1 MGIERLR
8 KRRAADN
15 PTFRPRVYPCRRTR
29 FGLEYGAHQIQGDR
43 QVKSLRVRQIGFLT
57 FVALCLAAS
66 AALAKQ
72 QAKAPAPAS
81 AKAAAAPA
89 NPNFVKAIGN
99 PSAPITMEVFG
110 DFQCPACRGFFEGS
124 VKQVIDDYVIPG
136 KVYLIHRDFPLD
148 MHPYARQAARLANAA
163 AEFGQFE
170 AIERALYD
178 HQDEWS
184 TKGNIDEVMATYFP
198 PTQFKKFQAFE
209 SQHMSEI
216 NASIERDRAM
226 GVQRNVNQTPTI
238 YITARGKTEAL
249 PGGGVDYKLLKS
261 YFDYLLRQ

>member
-1 MGIERLR
+1 VKSLPVRQIRFLTLVALCIMATATFA
-8 KRRAADN
+8 KQQTKAPTSSTAKATPAAAAN
-15 PTFRPRVYPCRRTR
+15 PTF
-29 FGLEYGAHQIQGDR
+29 Q
-43 QVKSLRVRQIGFLT
+43 
-57 FVALCLAAS
+57 
-66 AALAKQ
+66 
-72 QAKAPAPAS
+72 
-81 AKAAAAPA
+81 
-89 NPNFVKAIGN
+89 KAIGN
-99 PSAPITMEVFG
+99 PNAPITMEVFG
-110 DFQCPACRGFFEGS
+110 DFQCPACRVFFETT

-136 KVYLIHRDFPLD
+136 KVYIIHRDFPLE

-184 TKGNIDEVMATYFP
+184 AKGNIDEVMASYFP
-198 PTQFKKFQAFE
+198 PAQFKKFQAYE
-209 SQHMSEI
+209 AQHIGEI

-226 GVQRNVNQTPTI
+226 GTQRNVNQTPTV
-238 YITARGKTEAL
+238 YITSHGKTEAL

>member
-1 MGIERLR
+1 MPQT
-8 KRRAADN
+8 KAPTPSSAKTAVPAAN
-15 PTFRPRVYPCRRTR
+15 PTFQKT
-29 FGLEYGAHQIQGDR
+29 
-43 QVKSLRVRQIGFLT
+43 
-57 FVALCLAAS
+57 
-66 AALAKQ
+66 
-72 QAKAPAPAS
+72 
-81 AKAAAAPA
+81 
-89 NPNFVKAIGN
+89 IGN
-99 PSAPITMEVFG
+99 PNAPITMEVFG
-110 DFQCPACRGFFEGS
+110 DFQCPACRGFFEGT

-136 KVYLIHRDFPLD
+136 KVYLVHRDFPLE

-184 TKGNIDEVMATYFP
+184 AKGNIDEVIASYFP
-198 PTQFKKFQAFE
+198 PATFKKFQTYE

-216 NASIERDRAM
+216 NASIERERTM
-226 GVQRNVNQTPTI
+226 GAQRNVNQTPTV
-238 YITARGKTEAL
+238 YITAHGKTEAL

>member
-1 MGIERLR
+1 
-8 KRRAADN
+8 
-15 PTFRPRVYPCRRTR
+15 
-29 FGLEYGAHQIQGDR
+29 
-43 QVKSLRVRQIGFLT
+43 VKSLCFRVSQVLCIFGIG
-57 FVALCLAAS
+57 ALAAT
-66 AALAKQ
+66 AFARP
-72 QAKAPAPAS
+72 QAKPSAPAS
-81 AKAAAAPA
+81 AKASQAAQPTAI
-89 NPNFVKAIGN
+89 NFQKAIGN

-110 DFQCPACRGFFEGS
+110 DFQCPACRQFFES
-124 VKQVIDDYVIPG
+124 TTKQVIDEYVISG

-184 TKGNIDEVMATYFP
+184 AKGNIAEVVSASFP
-198 PTQFKKFQAFE
+198 PAEFNKFLTFAN
-209 SQHMSEI
+209 QHLDAI
-216 NASIERDRAM
+216 NASIEHDRSM
-226 GVQRNVNQTPTI
+226 GTQRNVNQTPTV
-238 YITARGKTEAL
+238 YITAHGKTEGL